1 MVLHPPGSPS
11 TTLRGAPLAT
21 WAAHRKNP
29 PLLAHLSERRL
40 TFTQV
45 VPVQC
50 PWKGGEPWGL
60 SQSWLLSSAG
70 TRAHGRD
77 QKKKKNDIGPSG
89 RQVVTRGRKKN
100 RGSVACGANWERD
113 CFGAVATALSEKVT
127 LLQRPEGKGESE
139 PRRPPGKSLLEGG
152 AAGRGWGVPRWS
164 GLGPLPPPALAARL
178 RPSSEKKKS
187 VAVQSPGRA
196 RLVT

>member
-1 MVLHPPGSPS
+1 MSLERGRAVGALTELAPVLSRHTCS
-11 TTLRGAPLAT
+11 
-21 WAAHRKNP
+21 W
-29 PLLAHLSERRL
+29 ER
-40 TFTQV
+40 
-45 VPVQC
+45 P
-50 PWKGGEPWGL
+50 K
-60 SQSWLLSSAG
+60 
-70 TRAHGRD
+70 
-77 QKKKKNDIGPSG
+77 KKKKNDGGPSG
-89 RQVVTRGRKKN
+89 RQVVTRGRRKN

-178 RPSSEKKKS
+178 RPSSEKKKRRCA
-187 VAVQSPGRA
+187 VAGEGSACDLTSWG
-196 RLVT
+196 